1 MVDSDCVLSFIGR
14 LKRYYDEC
22 GKEALA
28 DLVHVFLDED
38 AECSFYEAMFDSK
51 FLISSEFNEE
61 TYCCRYFFA
70 SEEMTEYYR
79 LAKKIGRL
87 MGWSNKKN
95 KYIKETLSYT
105 IDRLNQINSGGCCY
119 GDIYSGTKHKYA
131 SSINMYVYEEC
142 GFYDYE
148 GIYFAIN
155 AIFAYYEKQLKR
167 LKRIYAGI
175 MAISI
180 SLLLPQ
186 ELEVA
191 A

>member
-1 MVDSDCVLSFIGR
+1 
-14 LKRYYDEC
+14 
-22 GKEALA
+22 
-28 DLVHVFLDED
+28 
-38 AECSFYEAMFDSK
+38 
-51 FLISSEFNEE
+51 
-61 TYCCRYFFA
+61 
-70 SEEMTEYYR
+70 
-79 LAKKIGRL
+79 
-87 MGWSNKKN
+87 
-95 KYIKETLSYT
+95 
-105 IDRLNQINSGGCCY
+105 
-119 GDIYSGTKHKYA
+119 
-131 SSINMYVYEEC
+131 MYVYEEC